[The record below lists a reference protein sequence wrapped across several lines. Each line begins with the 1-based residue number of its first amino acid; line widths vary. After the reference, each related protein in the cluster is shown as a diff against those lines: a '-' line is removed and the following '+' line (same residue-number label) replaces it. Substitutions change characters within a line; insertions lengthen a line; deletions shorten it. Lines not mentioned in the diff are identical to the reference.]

1 MEILINASAYIT
13 FGAIMAILGA
23 GLFGLFVGAIPG
35 LTATMAVALLVPFTF
50 FMDPIPALAMMISVG
65 ASTIYAGDIPG
76 VLLRIPGTPASAA
89 YVDDSYLISQKGKT
103 NYVLGLGLGASVI
116 GGVIGALVLTF
127 ASPLLAKFALKFSS
141 FEYTWLALLGLSC
154 ATLIAGQYIVK
165 SLLALLFGL
174 ALATIGYDEFT
185 GQARFTFDQVALLE
199 GVSFIPA
206 MIGLFAISGA
216 IEYYATRHKI
226 QRTTRVEQRQGAESL
241 NILAGTGAALKKN
254 KLGIARSGAIGT
266 LIGVL
271 PGAGA
276 DIAAWIS
283 YAVAKKFSRN
293 PEEYGK
299 GSEEAVINASS
310 SNNASLAGSWIPTL
324 VFGIPGDSAAAIIIG
339 VLYMKDMQP
348 GPSLFIF
355 QPEKL
360 YAVFMLFFIAN
371 LALLPLALIVVNF
384 LKKLISVN
392 KDIIYPVV
400 IVFSIVGAFAMN
412 NSLASVVVM
421 LAMGVIGYYLQKYNY
436 PIAPIIL
443 GMVLGPM
450 LEKSLLASLLK
461 SNGDLVAFVSR
472 PISAVLAGFFLLV
485 IVLQIK
491 SIVQSLRKPTSLIPL
506 VDGDHHEKNT

>member
-1 MEILINASAYIT
+1 MELLINASEYIT
-13 FGAIMAILGA
+13 LSAIIAILGA

-89 YVDDSYLISQKGKT
+89 YVDDTYRLSQQGKT
-103 NYVLGLGLGASVI
+103 NYVLGLGLTASVI
-116 GGVIGALVLTF
+116 GGIIGAIVLSF
-127 ASPLLAKFALKFSS
+127 ASPVLAKFALKFSS
-141 FEYTWLALLGLSC
+141 FEYTWLSLLGLSC

-165 SLLALLFGL
+165 SLLALLLGL

-216 IEYYATRHKI
+216 IEYYATRAKSKQLVI
-226 QRTTRVEQRQGAESL
+226 KVEQKSKESL
-241 NILAGTGAALKKN
+241 NILKGVWPALKRRKF
-254 KLGIARSGAIGT
+254 GIARSGLIGT

-283 YAVAKKFSRN
+283 YAVSKKMSKT
-293 PEEYGK
+293 PELYGK
-299 GSEEAVINASS
+299 GSEDGVIDASS

-384 LKKLISVN
+384 LKKIISIN
-392 KDIIYPVV
+392 KDIIYPIV

-412 NSLASVVVM
+412 NSMASIVVM
-421 LAMGVIGYYLQKYNY
+421 LIMGVIGYYLQKYNY

-461 SNGDLVAFVSR
+461 SDGNLIAFVDR
-472 PISAVLAGFFLLV
+472 PISAILAVCFLLV

-491 SIVQSLRKPTSLIPL
+491 SIVQSLKSPQP
-506 VDGDHHEKNT
+506 VNG